1 MFDEILR
8 QMRQLIRLGKL
19 QLTPHAFAEMQNDN
33 LFLFDVEQCIL
44 TGQIVEQQRDLV
56 LQQWKY
62 VIHGIS
68 SDGEPMAVVAK
79 LYAQHKVFVITVY
92 TL

>member
-44 TGQIVEQQRDLV
+44 TGQIVEQ
-56 LQQWKY
+56 
-62 VIHGIS
+62 
-68 SDGEPMAVVAK
+68 
-79 LYAQHKVFVITVY
+79 
-92 TL
+92 